1 MTAAQG
7 IYLADM
13 SSKSAN
19 YCCAHDSGG
28 NALLLLCE
36 AELGKPMLVLKDA
49 MYNASE
55 EAKNK
60 GAVGESPSIL
70 PLADVI
76 I

>member
-1 MTAAQG
+1 
-7 IYLADM
+7 
-13 SSKSAN
+13 
-19 YCCAHDSGG
+19 
-28 NALLLLCE
+28 
-36 AELGKPMLVLKDA
+36 MLVLKDA

-76 I
+76 F